1 MPTITDTDLK
11 ELKELMTSGFKE
23 INAEITGVKISIEK
37 LSGQITVLDERL
49 SGLGKRLDI
58 LEGQIYGLT
67 SCLIRFFYSLNCYT
81 IFFLRQT
88 R

>member
-37 LSGQITVLDERL
+37 LSGQITVLDERV
-49 SGLGKRLDI
+49 SGLSKRLEI

-67 SCLIRFFYSLNCYT
+67 SWLIEFFYSLNCYT